1 LAVDINNVAKV
12 GHAGSFDGFG
22 NITLKCAAA
31 IGYVYKPSPH
41 LSPSPVISV
50 VVRYWFTK
58 LYIHLY
64 SHNEPPNLLQSNPP
78 SDEPDSHRAV
88 QCGAASNNPAV
99 TIDRHAQP

>member
-1 LAVDINNVAKV
+1 MAVDINNVAEV

-22 NITLKCAAA
+22 NIMLKCAAA
-31 IGYVYKPSPH
+31 IGYIYKPSPH
-41 LSPSPVISV
+41 LSLSPVFSV

-64 SHNEPPNLLQSNPP
+64 SRNKPPKLLRSNPM

-88 QCGAASNNPAV
+88 RCGK
-99 TIDRHAQP
+99 Q